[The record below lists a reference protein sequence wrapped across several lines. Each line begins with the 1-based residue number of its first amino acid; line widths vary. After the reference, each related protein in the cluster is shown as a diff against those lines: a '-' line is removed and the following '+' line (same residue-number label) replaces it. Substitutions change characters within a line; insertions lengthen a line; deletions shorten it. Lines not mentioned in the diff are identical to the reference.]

1 MCIIDKFDYLCSLKG
16 VTVPEAYTAMGIN
29 KSTISLWRKAKRE
42 GEEVTPSSENA
53 VRMSAYFGYPTDFFL
68 HGNDFTIEPDEK
80 AFLEKEKPTGNADGR
95 RIQDVVQEALKE
107 LSTKDLAGLIA
118 MCSEEMGRR
127 Q

>member
-1 MCIIDKFDYLCSLKG
+1 MFYDNFLKLCNLKG
-16 VTVPEAYTAMGIN
+16 VAPTKAAVETGGHKSDSTRWKNGSVPNDA
-29 KSTISLWRKAKRE
+29 RKLVLAD
-42 GEEVTPSSENA
+42 
-53 VRMSAYFGYPTDFFL
+53 YFGVTV
-68 HGNDFTIEPDEK
+68 DELM
-80 AFLEKEKPTGNADGR
+80 ADSGEKEKPTGNADGR